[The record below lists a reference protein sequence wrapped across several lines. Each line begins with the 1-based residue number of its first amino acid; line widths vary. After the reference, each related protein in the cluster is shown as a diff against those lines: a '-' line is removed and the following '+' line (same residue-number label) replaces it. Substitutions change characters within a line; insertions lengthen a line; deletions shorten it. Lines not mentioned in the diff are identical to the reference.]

1 MLPDEKNDQN
11 NLTSPL
17 QLEASQDISGAVDAG
32 SVCQKLTFWLQ
43 NLFPSNEV
51 SILLVDPG
59 SNRVGLFMRGGVLEE
74 DLEATGQVLLD
85 SVPEQVL
92 SSGQVVLNSPVNAP
106 SSSQVI
112 VPLKCKEKV
121 IGVVSLLSPAH
132 RSGYEPFDIDL
143 ILSLASQAAA
153 SIETARLYKA
163 EQEKLQVEEK
173 LIQAE
178 RNLSAG
184 LKPFELPA
192 AILEQ
197 MAAVV
202 PYERGSFLMREGHVL
217 RIAAQRGF
225 PKDERTQQLVI
236 PLREGDVFFQI
247 ADSNRPVLIDDVT
260 LAPGW
265 TQVPWLAINHSW
277 VGVPLF
283 SKDRVVGMVSL
294 TRREKGAFS
303 QEDVLMATAFALQ
316 AAMALENAA
325 LYEEITRFNQQLEQM
340 VQQRTEELN
349 KALLALERM
358 DKNKTDF
365 INVAAHEL
373 RTPLTIMKGYLGMLQ
388 SNDTVK
394 VTPLLVQALDGI
406 LKGTDRLH
414 EIINSMLD
422 VARIDNQVLNLKL
435 EAVVLPSIIKRVQS
449 DFNTYL
455 AERKQVLQLLDLD
468 HLPLVQGDSLM
479 LLKVFQNVII
489 NAIKYTPDG
498 GTITITGG
506 RLQDEKI
513 GDCVEISI
521 QDTGIG
527 IDPGQ
532 QEVIFEKFY
541 STGKVSLHSSGKSS
555 FKGGGPGLGLAIA
568 RGIVLAHGGRIWVES
583 VRYDEEACLGSCFHI
598 LLPLKSVIQ

>member
-1 MLPDEKNDQN
+1 MLPDEKNDPS
-11 NLTSPL
+11 NLTSQSQL
-17 QLEASQDISGAVDAG
+17 QASQDISEALDAGAV
-32 SVCQKLTFWLQ
+32 CQRLTFWLQ
-43 NLFPSNEV
+43 NLFPSSQV

-59 SNRVGLFMRGGVLEE
+59 FSRVVLSVKGGVLDE
-74 DLEATGQVLLD
+74 DLEAASRVWFD
-85 SVPEQVL
+85 SIPEQVFR
-92 SSGQVVLNSPVNAP
+92 SGRVVLQSLMNTPNRT
-106 SSSQVI
+106 QVL

-121 IGVVSLLSPAH
+121 IGAVSLLSSPH
-132 RSGYEPFDIDL
+132 QSSFEQHDIDMM
-143 ILSLASQAAA
+143 LSLASQAAA

-163 EQEKLQVEEK
+163 EQERLQVEEK

-184 LKPFELPA
+184 LKPAELPV

-202 PYERGSFLMREGHVL
+202 PYERGSFLLREGHVL

-225 PKDERTQQLVI
+225 PKDERTQQLAI
-236 PLREGDVFFQI
+236 PLREGDVYYQI
-247 ADSNRPVLIDDVT
+247 VDSCRPVLIDDVT
-260 LAPGW
+260 QSPGW
-265 TQVPWLAINHSW
+265 TQVPWLPMNLSW
-277 VGVPLF
+277 LGVPLF
-283 SKDRVVGMVSL
+283 SKNQVVGMVSL
-294 TRREKGAFS
+294 TRQERGAFS
-303 QEDVLMATAFALQ
+303 QEDVLMATTFALQ
-316 AAMALENAA
+316 AAVALENAA

-388 SNDTVK
+388 SNETVK
-394 VTPLLVQALDGI
+394 VTPLLIQSLDGI

-435 EAVVLPSIIKRVQS
+435 EPVALLTIIKRVQS
-449 DFNTYL
+449 DLNPYL
-455 AERKQVLQLLDLD
+455 AERKQVLNLLDLD

-479 LLKVFQNVII
+479 LLKVFQNVVI
-489 NAIKYTPDG
+489 NAIKYTPDEG
-498 GTITITGG
+498 IITISGG

-513 GDCVEISI
+513 GDSVEISI
-521 QDTGIG
+521 RDTGIG
-527 IDPGQ
+527 IDLDQ

-568 RGIVLAHGGRIWVES
+568 RGIILAHGGRIWVES
-583 VRYDEEACLGSCFHI
+583 ARYDEAACPGSCFHI
-598 LLPLKSVIQ
+598 LFPLKTG